1 MTYLV
6 ELLSQ
11 YGVIA
16 VFAWVLIEQAG
27 IPVPAY
33 PMLMVA
39 GSLAAT
45 GQLSMPLLVSATVLA
60 CLIADYGWYLAGNRY
75 GGRVL
80 RLMCQLSLTPDS
92 CVNQTESVFDRWGP
106 RSLIVAKF
114 IPGFASV
121 ATAMAGATKVA
132 RPAFLIYDFIG
143 SLLWACVGLALGWLF
158 APAVEVVLTTLQR
171 LGHWGAGLL
180 AVAVVIFI
188 ARKAW
193 SRVNFRK
200 HLRLKRLTLP
210 ELKALHDRDE
220 EVVILDVRKRNLWE
234 MESIPGSIPYDA
246 EEWKSALGHRHLHK
260 FIITYCDCPEEAS
273 AAVVARTLREI
284 GFTQVHPLGGGL
296 EGWRQSRVPVALER
310 STSVANV

>member
-6 ELLSQ
+6 ELLTQ
-11 YGVIA
+11 YGVFA

-27 IPVPAY
+27 VPLPAY

-45 GQLSMPLLVSATVLA
+45 GQLSMPLLVLVTVLA
-60 CLIADYGWYLAGNRY
+60 CLIADYSWYLAGNRF

-80 RLMCQLSLTPDS
+80 RLMCRLSLTPDS

-132 RPAFLIYDFIG
+132 RPAFLAYDFIG
-143 SLLWACVGLALGWLF
+143 SLLWAGVGLSLGWMF
-158 APAVEVVLTTLQR
+158 APAVEVVLLTLQR

-180 AVAVVIFI
+180 AVATMIYI

-193 SRVNFRK
+193 NRINFRK
-200 HLRLKRLTLP
+200 HLRLERLTIS
-210 ELKALHDRDE
+210 ELKDLQHRNEDLII
-220 EVVILDVRKRNLWE
+220 VDVRKRELWE
-234 MESIPGSIPYDA
+234 KERIPGSILFNA
-246 EEWKSALGHRHLHK
+246 EDWKSVVGHPHSRK
-260 FIITYCDCPEEAS
+260 IIVTYCDCPAEAS
-273 AAVVARTLREI
+273 AAIVARSLGHI
-284 GFTQVHPLGGGL
+284 GFNQVYPLAGGL
-296 EGWRQSRVPVALER
+296 EGWTQADIFVKPESMSSRRP
-310 STSVANV
+310 